1 MSARYTASQLPEL
14 NLPGFRSEA
23 TVMDIVQQETDWQPV
38 LSLSIYSPNPDNPEQ
53 LDVLTAIRTAGT
65 RTHPGV
71 VSTPTGRFPH
81 AFQLPLLESRDAAEF
96 TRFRIDEINAS
107 EKQVVASFRPQ
118 PQDMPDLDDPL
129 SFLAHETVERKLGLG
144 DAMHD
149 KEGSE
154 PLATVSLSEI
164 VAGIGYPTDDPET
177 GEPLLEPLLMYGA
190 VMLIHN
196 RDAFPDN
203 TASYREIGWTK
214 MEDFMDGHA
223 DKRAD
228 MLVPGI
234 APEDEATVCVR
245 GLCLSTT
252 SQVTDNPDLAGHL
265 GAVKV

>member
-23 TVMDIVQQETDWQPV
+23 TVMDIARQETDWQPV
-38 LSLSIYSPNPDNPEQ
+38 LSLSIYSRNPDDPEQ

-81 AFQLPLLESRDAAEF
+81 AFQLPLLESRDPIELAS
-96 TRFRIDEINAS
+96 FRVDEINAS
-107 EKQVVASFRPQ
+107 EKQVVASFEPQ
-118 PQDMPDLDDPL
+118 LQDMPDLDDPL
-129 SFLAHETVERKLGLG
+129 SFLTHETVGRKLGLG

-149 KEGSE
+149 KEGSA
-154 PLATVSLSEI
+154 PVASVSLSEI

-190 VMLIHN
+190 VMLVHDRGI
-196 RDAFPDN
+196 FPES

-214 MEDFMDGHA
+214 VEDFMDGHV
-223 DKRAD
+223 DKKAE

-252 SQVTDNPDLAGHL
+252 SQVTVNPNLGDHL
-265 GAVKV
+265 GLAA